1 MNYKQHI
8 VKSSVHMSIE
18 DQSKG
23 FLYEFLFSFSDS
35 KISLKVRTVRE
46 LELMMFFLEYGPH

>member
-1 MNYKQHI
+1 
-8 VKSSVHMSIE
+8 MSIE